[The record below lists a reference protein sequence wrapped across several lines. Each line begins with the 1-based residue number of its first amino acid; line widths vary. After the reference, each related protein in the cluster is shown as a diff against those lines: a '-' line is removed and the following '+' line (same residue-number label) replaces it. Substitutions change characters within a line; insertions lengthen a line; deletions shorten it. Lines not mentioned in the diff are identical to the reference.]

1 MKCTLYTLQSLPY
14 RTEHVSLG
22 FCLKPLCLYSRH
34 EGGGAIFRLYQKFVC
49 KIYFQDL
56 FILLG
61 GSGELTNSVTP
72 GDKWAHQKKMGA
84 FLGRIVPLFRTW
96 GPLLGRRNPS

>member
-1 MKCTLYTLQSLPY
+1 MFHWAFALNLCVYTVDT
-14 RTEHVSLG
+14 RG
-22 FCLKPLCLYSRH
+22 
-34 EGGGAIFRLYQKFVC
+34 GGGAIFRLYQKFVC

-56 FILLG
+56 FIPLG